1 MLTNSCYIRHLCNLY
16 TLNIIE
22 KKSTMKNLL
31 LVLFSFITFSSF
43 AQDNKYPKTINVNGS
58 AEMEITPDEIYVQ
71 VELREYDKKGVGK
84 VDIQSIR
91 NNFLA
96 AVQKMGIA
104 DSNVTV
110 QAYSGWDG
118 NVWYYK
124 KNKKQNPDLK
134 AGITYW
140 VKLNSTATMDELVN
154 KLDDEATQNFF
165 IAKVSHSKIQE
176 FRKQL
181 KIQAIKAAKEK
192 AVYLAEAINEK
203 VGEAVTINEPNE
215 TGSYPQPMYKT
226 ANVGLM
232 EARIGSDGSQ
242 PMNVEFKKIK
252 LQFDVNVVFA
262 LK

>member
-1 MLTNSCYIRHLCNLY
+1 
-16 TLNIIE
+16 
-22 KKSTMKNLL
+22 MKNLIITMLCL
-31 LVLFSFITFSSF
+31 LSIGSF
-43 AQDNKYPKTINVNGS
+43 AQDNKYPRTINVNGS
-58 AEMEITPDEIYVQ
+58 AEMEVTPDEIYVQ
-71 VELREYDKKGVGK
+71 IELREYDKKGAGK
-84 VDIQSIR
+84 VDIQTIR
-91 NNFLA
+91 NNFLS
-96 AVQKMGIA
+96 VVKSMGIA

-118 NVWYYK
+118 NAWYYK

-140 VKLNSTATMDELVN
+140 VKLNSTGRMDELVN

-181 KIQAIKAAKEK
+181 KIQAVKAARDK
-192 AVYLAEAINEK
+192 AIYLAEAINEK
-203 VGEAVTINEPNE
+203 VGEAITINEPNE
-215 TGSYPQPMYKT
+215 VGYYPQPMYRT
-226 ANVGLM
+226 ANASIM
-232 EARIGSDGSQ
+232 EQKMGGDAGNT
-242 PMNVEFKKIK
+242 PMNVDFKKIK